1 MPQPRTAVGYVV
13 RMFPQASE
21 TFIANEILE
30 LERRGLAVRIFSYR
44 RPRAPV
50 RHAYMRLI
58 RAPVT
63 YLPDP
68 LQRDLP
74 GTLSVHREVRRREPA
89 RYRATALYVLRHT
102 IRERNP
108 DTWRRFLQAG
118 CLAGLLLDS
127 DVGHLHAHFSHG
139 ATRVA
144 MLASMMTGIPY
155 SFTAHARDIYSDD
168 VDFRL
173 LREKTDLARF
183 AVTVSRHNERYL
195 SQRLG
200 PRDGRIRVLYNG
212 VDLEKFA
219 PDPTVPRE
227 PGLVVGVGRLVEKKG
242 FRHLIDACAL
252 LRDRGRS
259 VRCEIV
265 GGGELRDQLAGH
277 IRTLGLEDV
286 VTLAGSRS
294 QEEIVAYYRRAEVVV
309 MPAVVGS
316 DGNRDALPT
325 VLLEA
330 FGCAT
335 PVVASRLTGLP
346 EIVDD
351 GQNGILVDPGSAAQL
366 SDAIELLL
374 ERADLRARYGA
385 AARAKAERCFDLHHN
400 VGDLHRWFGE
410 SLGLPAAGDRDALRV
425 PVL

>member
-1 MPQPRTAVGYVV
+1 MAQRRTAVGYVL
-13 RMFPQASE
+13 RMFPQTSE

-30 LERRGLAVRIFSYR
+30 LERQGLPVRIYSYR
-44 RPRAPV
+44 RPPAPV
-50 RHAYMRLI
+50 RHAYVRLI

-68 LQRDLP
+68 LQRDPRLL
-74 GTLSVHREVRRREPA
+74 LSAQRALRRREPD

-102 IRERNP
+102 MRERNP

-118 CLAGLLLDS
+118 CLAHLLLDS

-144 MLASMMTGIPY
+144 MLAAMLTGTPY
-155 SFTAHARDIYSDD
+155 SFTAHARDIYGDD

-173 LREKTDLARF
+173 LREKTDHARF

-200 PRDGRIRVLYNG
+200 AGDGKVKTLYNG
-212 VDLEKFA
+212 VDLDKFA
-219 PDPTVPRE
+219 PDVTLPRE
-227 PGLVVGVGRLVEKKG
+227 PGLVVAVGRLIEKKG
-242 FRHLIDACAL
+242 FRHLIDACSI
-252 LRDRGRS
+252 LRQRGRE

-265 GGGELRDQLAGH
+265 GDGVLRGELENQIHA
-277 IRTLGLEDV
+277 LGLDGV
-286 VTLAGSRS
+286 VGLVGPRS
-294 QEEIVAYYRRAEVVV
+294 QEELAAYYRRAEVVA

-330 FGCAT
+330 LGCGT
-335 PVVASRLTGLP
+335 PVIASRLTGIP

-351 GQNGILVDPGSAAQL
+351 GVNGILVEPGNAAQL
-366 SDAIELLL
+366 ADAIERLMDRG
-374 ERADLRARYGA
+374 ELRMRFGA
-385 AARAKAERCFDLHHN
+385 AARAKAERCFDVRHS
-400 VGDLHRWFGE
+400 VRELHRRFDE
-410 SLGLPAAGDRDALRV
+410 SLGLPATGDRDADRV
-425 PVL
+425 LVL

>member
-1 MPQPRTAVGYVV
+1 MARRRIAVGYVL
-13 RMFPQASE
+13 RMFPQTSE

-30 LERRGLAVRIFSYR
+30 LERQGLAVRIYSYR

-50 RHAYMRLI
+50 PHAYLNRI
-58 RAPVT
+58 RAPVV

-68 LQRDLP
+68 LQNHLRHV
-74 GTLSVHREVRRREPA
+74 LSAHRELWRREPD
-89 RYRATALYVLRHT
+89 RYRATALYVQRHT
-102 IRERNP
+102 IDERNP
-108 DTWRRFLQAG
+108 DTWRRFMQAG
-118 CLAGLLLDS
+118 CLAHLLLDS

-144 MLASMMTGIPY
+144 MLGSLLTGIPY

-168 VDFRL
+168 VDFAL
-173 LREKTDLARF
+173 LREKTDRARF
-183 AVTVSRHNERYL
+183 AFTVSRHNERYL
-195 SQRLG
+195 SRRLG
-200 PRDGRIRVLYNG
+200 AGDGTIETLHNG

-219 PDPTVPRE
+219 PDAAVRRE
-227 PGLVVGVGRLVEKKG
+227 AGLVVAVGRLIEKKG
-242 FRHLIDACAL
+242 FRHLIDACSI
-252 LRDRGRS
+252 LRQRGRS

-265 GGGELRDQLAGH
+265 GGGELRGELEDQ
-277 IRTLGLEDV
+277 IRGLGLDGV
-286 VTLAGSRS
+286 VVLVGSRS
-294 QEEIVAYYRRAEVVV
+294 QEELIDYYRRAQVVA

-335 PVVASRLTGLP
+335 PVVASRLTGIP

-351 GQNGILVDPGSAAQL
+351 GENGLLVKPGSAAQL
-366 SDAIELLL
+366 AEAIELLL
-374 ERADLRARYGA
+374 EREDLRARYGA
-385 AARAKAERCFDLHHN
+385 AARAKAERCFDLRRS
-400 VGDLHRWFGE
+400 VRELHRRFGE
-410 SLGLPAAGDRDALRV
+410 SLAAPTPGDRDAVRV